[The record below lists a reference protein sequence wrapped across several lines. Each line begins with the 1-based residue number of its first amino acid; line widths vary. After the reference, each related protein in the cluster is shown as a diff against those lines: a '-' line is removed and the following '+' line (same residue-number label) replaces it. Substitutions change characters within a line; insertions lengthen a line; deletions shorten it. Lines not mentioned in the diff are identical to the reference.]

1 MWRAKHRDADKPFS
15 TAKQLRRELMGHKPG
30 GGRYTY
36 GDQSLPSGAEPKSP
50 DPETTALALPA
61 HARSQLLASRRRAL
75 IDQQH
80 ATQQDAQTTHWG
92 DSNKPDL
99 STGSWSEHIITS
111 LLNPL
116 VKDTQNVR
124 VTKKALSPV
133 EHDLLNDRFAP
144 RAFAH
149 ASRNMSGTFG
159 HVTNTSSGFVGSP
172 PRARNQYIITGMGA
186 RIDTSRPKSNPFLP
200 APSGGSSKKKRAE
213 AEVTL

>member
-1 MWRAKHRDADKPFS
+1 
-15 TAKQLRRELMGHKPG
+15 MGHKPG
-30 GGRYTY
+30 GGAIHLRR
-36 GDQSLPSGAEPKSP
+36 
-50 DPETTALALPA
+50 PELAVGRGTKVSRPRTASLALPA

-186 RIDTSRPKSNPFLP
+186 RIETRAAPNPIPSLP

-213 AEVTL
+213 EVTL